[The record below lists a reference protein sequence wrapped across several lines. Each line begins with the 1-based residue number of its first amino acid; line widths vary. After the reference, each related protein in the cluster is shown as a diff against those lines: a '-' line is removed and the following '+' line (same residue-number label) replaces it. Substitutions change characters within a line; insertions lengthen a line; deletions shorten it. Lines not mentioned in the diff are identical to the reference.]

1 MQAIKLN
8 NGLQIRFEDLV
19 QSVSKLNTSE
29 MSTFFEQLT
38 QVIGGHVNLAPQ
50 SEEVI
55 LLKKIKAMIP
65 LSVVKRFKEL
75 QTKQQN
81 NTISEKEYAEII
93 VITDFIEEKSA
104 ERVVLLAE
112 LAKIR
117 QISLTE
123 LVKQIHL
130 KDFHA

>member
-29 MSTFFEQLT
+29 MSIFFEQLT
-38 QVIGGHVNLAPQ
+38 QVIGGQKNLAPQ
-50 SEEVI
+50 TEEVI

-65 LSVVKRFKEL
+65 LSVIKRFKEL

-81 NTISEKEYAEII
+81 NTISEKEYTEII
-93 VITDFIEEKSA
+93 LITDFIEEKSA
-104 ERVVLLAE
+104 ERVTLLAE

-123 LVKQIHL
+123 LVRQIPL
-130 KDFHA
+130 KEYHA

>member
-1 MQAIKLN
+1 MQAIKLD

-29 MSTFFEQLT
+29 MSIFFEQLT
-38 QVIGGHVNLAPQ
+38 QVIGGHKNFVPQ
-50 SEEVI
+50 TEEVI

-104 ERVVLLAE
+104 ERVTLLAE

-117 QISLTE
+117 QVPLIE
-123 LVKQIHL
+123 LVKQIPL
-130 KDFHA
+130 KDYHA

>member
-8 NGLQIRFEDLV
+8 
-19 QSVSKLNTSE
+19 K
-29 MSTFFEQLT
+29 
-38 QVIGGHVNLAPQ
+38 

-104 ERVVLLAE
+104 ERVALLAE

-117 QISLTE
+117 QVPLIE
-123 LVKQIHL
+123 LVKQIPL
-130 KDFHA
+130 A